1 MIAGP
6 VTACVARREARR
18 LREERASMSIH
29 MSEVKAAASVID
41 SDERDVLT
49 RVVNCVFL
57 SRYSIPQSPFTPV
70 S

>member
-1 MIAGP
+1 M
-6 VTACVARREARR
+6 VARREARR

-49 RVVNCVFL
+49 RVVNCVFFVTL
-57 SRYSIPQSPFTPV
+57 FNPAKPV
-70 S
+70 HAGQLM